1 MRSRGLVN
9 NTVMRM
15 NIEYPALLMS
25 QRHFEGGFKNYREL
39 AHCGVVN
46 LEKGSF
52 LGYTIFDSDGNE
64 FIIKSAKK
72 GKLYNPLNPFNIFK
86 KYREIIAELEIEKTK
101 TVEFEELKN
110 KISEILH
117 SKKIDGSPFLNKEK
131 DINEFLN
138 QFSSTRQL
146 VSEIGFFSYK

>member
-1 MRSRGLVN
+1 MRA
-9 NTVMRM
+9 
-15 NIEYPALLMS
+15 NIKYPALLMS

-39 AHCGVVN
+39 AHCGEVN

-52 LGYTIFDSDGNE
+52 LGYTIYDSKGNE

-72 GKLYNPLNPFNIFK
+72 GKLYNPLNPFNLFK

-101 TVEFEELKN
+101 TVEFGELKN
-110 KISEILH
+110 KISEILY
-117 SKKIDGSPFLNKEK
+117 SKRLDGAPFLNKEK

-138 QFSSTRQL
+138 QFSSTKQL
-146 VSEIGFFSYK
+146 VSEIGYFSYK